1 MKGMFRVKPTIAGL
15 LACFIA
21 AVLAPAGPAQEAA
34 PAAPEPASAVVP
46 AAASAPA
53 PAAADAR
60 VTLNIEEGDIQQ
72 VLTAFSRQ
80 TGRNIVIGPDVR
92 GPVNVRVTDVSWQT
106 ALEVILRPYGFTYEI
121 VEDAVIVMK
130 QDASKP
136 ATGAA
141 AGAAAAAAVALPPI
155 EVKVFTLKF
164 LDASDIEEVVKA
176 QLTPQGSVVV
186 LRPLGQYW
194 EPESSSGG
202 GGGANMSKSGPDTA
216 LTRGRRTQESK
227 EVVRSKRFIV
237 RDTEASLKVVADL
250 VAQLDVQ
257 PEQVLIEARFV
268 EVGSNF
274 ARDVGFE
281 INAGSTF
288 LNGNQ
293 VQRLSGQSGTLQVQP
308 RVLPA
313 DAPYSGSSPFNTGG
327 TLFFQQLTDIQFSV
341 LMHMIEDDRSANI
354 LSSPRIMTLNNQ
366 EARIII
372 GEKFPIVEVSSVPTT
387 TGIEKTITLDYY
399 EKIGIQL
406 AVVPQICASNRIGM
420 IVRPSV
426 TSRTSLVEEIYPVLS
441 TREAETQIML
451 ASGDTVVIGGLVKD
465 EDRTEQYRVPFL
477 GQIPLLGRLFRR
489 DAGAK
494 EKIDLLI
501 FLTATIHGS
510 DTGADAAPR

>member
-1 MKGMFRVKPTIAGL
+1 MREALRVKTSKVRFVARVAS
-15 LACFIA
+15 LAVA
-21 AVLAPAGPAQEAA
+21 LAVTARGQDAA
-34 PAAPEPASAVVP
+34 PAAPVAGAP
-46 AAASAPA
+46 AAP
-53 PAAADAR
+53 PAADAR
-60 VTLNIEEGDIQQ
+60 VTLAIEEGDIQQ

-92 GPVNVRVTDVSWQT
+92 GPVTVRVSDVAWQT
-106 ALEVILRPYGFTYEI
+106 ALDVILRPYGFAYE
-121 VEDAVIVMK
+121 VVGDAVIVMK
-130 QDASKP
+130 ADAVKAP
-136 ATGAA
+136 AAAEGAA
-141 AGAAAAAAVALPPI
+141 VPVIAT
-155 EVKVFTLKF
+155 EVRVFTLKY
-164 LDASDIEEVVKA
+164 LDASDLEEVVKA
-176 QLTPQGSVVV
+176 QLSPQGSIVV

-194 EPESSSGG
+194 EPESSSSS
-202 GGGANMSKSGPDTA
+202 GGGASMSKSGPDSA
-216 LTRGRRTQESK
+216 LARGRRTQESK

-237 RDTEASLKVVADL
+237 RDTASSLKVVTDL

-268 EVGSNF
+268 EVSSNF
-274 ARDVGFE
+274 ARDIGLE
-281 INAGSTF
+281 LNGGGTF
-288 LNGNQ
+288 VNGNQ
-293 VQRLSGQSGTLQVQP
+293 VQSLSGQSGTLQAEP
-308 RVLPA
+308 RILPS
-313 DAPYSGSSPFNTGG
+313 DTPYPSVSPFNTGG

-341 LMHMIEDDRSANI
+341 LMHMIEDERSANI

-451 ASGDTVVIGGLVKD
+451 QSGDTVVIGGLVKD
-465 EDRTEQYRVPFL
+465 EDRAEQYRVPFL
-477 GQIPLLGRLFRR
+477 SQIPLLGRLFRR

-494 EKIDLLI
+494 DKIDLLI
-501 FLTATIHGS
+501 FLTATIHAEGS
-510 DTGADAAPR
+510 GTAGFAAPR

>member
-1 MKGMFRVKPTIAGL
+1 MFRVKSTIAGF
-15 LACFIA
+15 LACVVA

-34 PAAPEPASAVVP
+34 PAASAPEPV
-46 AAASAPA
+46 AAS
-53 PAAADAR
+53 AR

-136 ATGAA
+136 ATT
-141 AGAAAAAAVALPPI
+141 GAAAAAAPPPPPP

-176 QLTPQGSVVV
+176 QLGPQGSVVV
-186 LRPLGQYW
+186 LRPLGQFW

-216 LTRGRRTQESK
+216 LARGRRTQESK

-237 RDTEASLKVVADL
+237 RDTAETLKVVGDL
-250 VAQLDVQ
+250 VAQLDIQ

-268 EVGSNF
+268 EVSSNF

-281 INAGSTF
+281 LNAGSTF
-288 LNGNQ
+288 LNGSQ

-308 RVLPA
+308 RVVPA
-313 DAPYSGSSPFNTGG
+313 DAPYSSSSPFNTGG

-341 LMHMIEDDRSANI
+341 LMHMLEDDRSANI

-426 TSRTSLVEEIYPVLS
+426 TSRTSLVEDIYPVLS

-465 EDRTEQYRVPFL
+465 EDRSEQYRVPFL
-477 GQIPLLGRLFRR
+477 GQIPLIGRLFRR
-489 DAGAK
+489 DAGTK
-494 EKIDLLI
+494 DKIDLLI
-501 FLTATIHGS
+501 FLTATIHGP
-510 DTGADAAPR
+510 DTGAEPAAR

>member
-1 MKGMFRVKPTIAGL
+1 MKTTMIRFAARAVSVAVA
-15 LACFIA
+15 LAA
-21 AVLAPAGPAQEAA
+21 TARGQDAA
-34 PAAPEPASAVVP
+34 PAAPAAEAP
-46 AAASAPA
+46 AAP
-53 PAAADAR
+53 PAADAR
-60 VTLNIEEGDIQQ
+60 VTLAIEEGDIQQ

-92 GPVNVRVTDVSWQT
+92 GPVTVRVSDVAWQT
-106 ALEVILRPYGFTYEI
+106 ALDVILRPYGFAYE
-121 VEDAVIVMK
+121 VVGDAVIVMK
-130 QDASKP
+130 ADAVKAP
-136 ATGAA
+136 ATPEGT
-141 AGAAAAAAVALPPI
+141 AVLTIAT
-155 EVKVFTLKF
+155 EVRVFILKY
-164 LDASDIEEVVKA
+164 LDASDLEEVVKS
-176 QLTPQGSVVV
+176 QLSPQGSIVV

-194 EPESSSGG
+194 EPESSSSGG
-202 GGGANMSKSGPDTA
+202 GSMSKSGPDSA
-216 LTRGRRTQESK
+216 LARGRRTQESK

-237 RDTEASLKVVADL
+237 RDTAASLKVVADL

-257 PEQVLIEARFV
+257 PDQVLIEARFV
-268 EVGSNF
+268 EVSSNF
-274 ARDVGFE
+274 ARDIGLE
-281 INAGSTF
+281 LNGGGTF

-293 VQRLSGQSGTLQVQP
+293 VQSLSGQSGTLRAEP
-308 RVLPA
+308 RIFPPDTPYPSVL
-313 DAPYSGSSPFNTGG
+313 PFNTGG

-341 LMHMIEDDRSANI
+341 LLHMIEDERSANV

-387 TGIEKTITLDYY
+387 TGIEKTVTLDYY

-451 ASGDTVVIGGLVKD
+451 QSGDTVVIGGLVKD
-465 EDRTEQYRVPFL
+465 EDRAEQYRVPFL
-477 GQIPLLGRLFRR
+477 SQIPLLGRLFRR

-494 EKIDLLI
+494 DKIDLLI
-501 FLTATIHGS
+501 FLTATIHAEGS
-510 DTGADAAPR
+510 GTAGFATPR